1 MFFTKK
7 EVSVKINNINKVF
20 RTLSRK
26 NLYQFLIDE
35 NIVNHTLCKGSG
47 QCGKCKI
54 LFIGKNVPSP
64 SYKDKLILADINVSN
79 DYRLACQHS
88 IKSDIEIDLLDMSLA
103 ENITPHGDD
112 SKNTISTNSNTSI
125 NLNNNDD
132 FPLIDDYPT
141 HYTDE
146 IPEPLIDHSTSSV
159 TDGKRSSGG
168 TKERP
173 DDTKYEG
180 VSDCIILIQ
189 QRKSIRYYCYSAALD
204 TIFME
209 GSTKTEEKLT
219 TLIQN
224 NFVPDFIH
232 NVLNVKN
239 IDRILIVT
247 EKFHVDNTETFMDMI
262 NYTRFEIGTMLC
274 EVVMPYKDN
283 HDIIRFFRLLSSDS
297 NNKLIISLDMLDKI
311 YFLNA
316 KNITELASNKLS
328 TINISSIFPVGK
340 NPILSFNSDL
350 SIRSVLK
357 QEFSADSLTLASMLE
372 LISIMK
378 NEGLIDSKFK
388 LKNRTE
394 LLENKIDLTT
404 ALKLIGSD
412 IPTGFYIH
420 RERSSE
426 IILTQAQLD
435 QVYQIRSHILSVI
448 EWTGLNILK
457 LSNIV
462 FLTTEHFEGLID
474 SMITLGFIPK
484 DYQDKIIYSSGDSR
498 VQAINIFKE
507 RDFSIFLKERF
518 RSCSNI
524 LLDDDKSFQD
534 IQKTSNN

>member
-20 RTLSRK
+20 HTLSKK

-88 IKSDIEIDLLDMSLA
+88 IKSDIVIDLLDMGLT
-103 ENITPHGDD
+103 ENITADGDE
-112 SKNTISTNSNTSI
+112 SSSTNSNKSVTI
-125 NLNNNDD
+125 TDD
-132 FPLIDDYPT
+132 DLPLIGEFPT

-146 IPEPLIDHSTSSV
+146 IPEPLIDISTKNIV
-159 TDGKRSSGG
+159 DGKHSGS

-173 DDTKYEG
+173 DDAKYEG

-209 GSTKTEEKLT
+209 GSTKTDEKLT
-219 TLIQN
+219 SLIQN
-224 NFVPDFIH
+224 NLVPDFIH
-232 NVLNVKN
+232 DVLNVKN

-247 EKFHVDNTETFMDMI
+247 EKFHVDNTEIFMDMI

-340 NPILSFNSDL
+340 NPILSFNTDL
-350 SIRSVLK
+350 SIKSVLK
-357 QEFSADSLTLASMLE
+357 QEFSPDSLTLASMLE
-372 LISIMK
+372 FISIMK
-378 NEGLIDSKFK
+378 SKGIIDNKFK
-388 LKNRTE
+388 LNNRTE
-394 LLENKIDLTT
+394 LLDNKIDLTT

-420 RERSSE
+420 RERSAE
-426 IILTQAQLD
+426 IILTQDHLD

-524 LLDDDKSFQD
+524 LLDEDKSFQD
-534 IQKTSNN
+534 IQKTSIN

>member
-7 EVSVKINNINKVF
+7 EVSVKINNINKEF
-20 RTLSRK
+20 RTLSKK

-35 NIVNHTLCKGSG
+35 KIVNHTLCKGSG

-88 IKSDIEIDLLDMSLA
+88 IKADIEIDLLDMSLA
-103 ENITPHGDD
+103 ENITAVEGG
-112 SKNTISTNSNTSI
+112 SSSTGGNRSI
-125 NLNNNDD
+125 NLTDDSDLPPIDD
-132 FPLIDDYPT
+132 FPT

-146 IPEPLIDHSTSSV
+146 VPEPLIDNSTKNV
-159 TDGKRSSGG
+159 PDGKHIGI

-224 NFVPDFIH
+224 NLVPDFIH
-232 NVLNVKN
+232 DVLNVKN

-247 EKFHVDNTETFMDMI
+247 EKFHVDNTEVFMDMI

-316 KNITELASNKLS
+316 KNITELASNRLA
-328 TINISSIFPVGK
+328 TINISSISPVGK
-340 NPILSFNSDL
+340 NPILSFNDDL
-350 SIRSVLK
+350 SIKSVLK
-357 QEFSADSLTLASMLE
+357 QEFSPDSLTLASMLE
-372 LISIMK
+372 FIAIMK
-378 NEGLIDSKFK
+378 SKGIINNKFK
-388 LKNRTE
+388 LNNRTE
-394 LLENKIDLTT
+394 LLNNKIDLTT

-412 IPTGFYIH
+412 TPTGFYIH

-435 QVYQIRSHILSVI
+435 QIYKIRSHILSVI

-462 FLTTEHFEGLID
+462 FLTTENFDGLID

-484 DYQDKIIYSSGDSR
+484 DYHDKIIYSSGDSR

-534 IQKTSNN
+534 LQKPSNN

>member
-7 EVSVKINNINKVF
+7 EVSVKINNIDKVF

-35 NIVNHTLCKGSG
+35 KIVTHTLCKGSG

-88 IKSDIEIDLLDMSLA
+88 IKSDIVIDLLDMTLA
-103 ENITPHGDD
+103 ENITHDD
-112 SKNTISTNSNTSI
+112 DNHSSTDNHSSI
-125 NLNNNDD
+125 NLTDNDD
-132 FPLIDDYPT
+132 LPSIEDFPT
-141 HYTDE
+141 HYTNE
-146 IPEPLIDHSTSSV
+146 IPEPLIDNTTKNSN
-159 TDGKRSSGG
+159 DIKRGGG

-173 DDTKYEG
+173 DDAKYEG

-209 GSTKTEEKLT
+209 GSSKTEEKLT

-224 NFVPDFIH
+224 NLVPDFIH
-232 NVLNVKN
+232 DVLNVKN

-247 EKFHVDNTETFMDMI
+247 ETFHVDNTETFMDMI

-316 KNITELASNKLS
+316 KNITELASHKLS
-328 TINISSIFPVGK
+328 TINISSIFPLGK

-350 SIRSVLK
+350 SIKAVLK
-357 QEFSADSLTLASMLE
+357 QEFSPDSLTLASMLE
-372 LISIMK
+372 LISLMK
-378 NEGLIDSKFK
+378 SKGIIDNKFK
-388 LKNRTE
+388 LNNRTE
-394 LLENKIDLTT
+394 LLNNKIDLTT

-412 IPTGFYIH
+412 TPTGFYIH
-420 RERSSE
+420 RERSAE
-426 IILTQAQLD
+426 IILTQDQLD
-435 QVYQIRSHILSVI
+435 QVYQIRLHILSVI

-462 FLTTEHFEGLID
+462 FLTAEHFDGLID

-534 IQKTSNN
+534 IQKTSNDL

>member
-7 EVSVKINNINKVF
+7 EVSVTINNINKVIK
-20 RTLSRK
+20 TLSRR

-35 NIVNHTLCKGSG
+35 KIVNHTLCKGSG

-64 SYKDKLILADINVSN
+64 SYKDKLILADINISN

-88 IKSDIEIDLLDMSLA
+88 IKSDIVIDLLDMSLA
-103 ENITPHGDD
+103 ENVVPADD
-112 SKNTISTNSNTSI
+112 SLLTNSSSTI
-125 NLNNNDD
+125 NISDNHDLS
-132 FPLIDDYPT
+132 LIDDYPT

-146 IPEPLIDHSTSSV
+146 IPEPLIDNSTKNIN
-159 TDGKRSSGG
+159 TDGKHIGS

-209 GSTKTEEKLT
+209 GSTKTDEKLT
-219 TLIQN
+219 SLIQN
-224 NFVPDFIH
+224 NLVPDFIH
-232 NVLNVKN
+232 DVLNVKN

-247 EKFHVDNTETFMDMI
+247 EKFHVDNTEIFMDI
-262 NYTRFEIGTMLC
+262 ISYTRFEIGTMLC
-274 EVVMPYKDN
+274 EVVMPFKEN

-297 NNKLIISLDMLDKI
+297 NNKLILSLDMLDKI

-328 TINISSIFPVGK
+328 TINISSIFTVGK
-340 NPILSFNSDL
+340 NPILGFNADL
-350 SIRSVLK
+350 SIKSVLK
-357 QEFSADSLTLASMLE
+357 QEFSPDSLTLASMLE

-378 NEGLIDSKFK
+378 RMNIINNKFK
-388 LKNRTE
+388 LNNRAE
-394 LLENKIDLTT
+394 LLNNKIDLTT

-420 RERSSE
+420 RERSAE

-435 QVYQIRSHILSVI
+435 QVYEIRSHILSVI

-534 IQKTSNN
+534 IQKTSINQ